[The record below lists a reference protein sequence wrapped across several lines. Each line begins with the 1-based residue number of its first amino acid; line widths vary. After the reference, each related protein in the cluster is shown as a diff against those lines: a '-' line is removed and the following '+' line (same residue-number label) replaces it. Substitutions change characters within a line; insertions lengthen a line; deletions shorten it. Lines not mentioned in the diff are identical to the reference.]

1 MLAGLASYCPIT
13 VPLDG
18 SSSDSDSEN
27 LDEEDKDLEAGC
39 TTEDGK
45 LVLDRDLLDKV
56 GDEEFSV
63 EDFSHK
69 LKKAMKSEGET
80 EALRFKTTK

>member
-1 MLAGLASYCPIT
+1 MGFS
-13 VPLDG
+13 LDG
-18 SSSDSDSEN
+18 SSSESDSEELAEGEN
-27 LDEEDKDLEAGC
+27 ELEAGC

-45 LVLDRDLLDKV
+45 LVLDRDVLDKL
-56 GDEEFSV
+56 GDEDFAV

-69 LKKAMKSEGET
+69 LKKAMKLEGEA